1 MLITKVNVNFNKY
14 IDINIKNSKTKNES
28 LKLFKCNINC
38 YNNLRCINCVNIIIS
53 NYNNNNYILV
63 DKKRNESYSVLKNT
77 INFELEC
84 ENKYNY
90 SNNYNSVHYYN
101 NNDNYYYNNYQINDQ
116 IMINN
121 NFYYNKFYNNND
133 YNNNYNYYHELDQ
146 NNLICNI
153 NSEKNNF
160 ICNNTN
166 VVEDTKS
173 YENLSNE
180 DNSEYTKSNNNL
192 SNEDNL
198 EDNKSNDDLLNEDNL
213 EESKSNS
220 EYNKGN
226 DDLTNEDNL
235 EESNDDLSNEDDLEE
250 SNDDLSNEDNLLNED
265 NLEEGNDDL
274 SNEDNLE
281 ESNVDLSNEDNLKES
296 KSYENEDL
304 KKSKSNEEKSES
316 IDLHI
321 SKELRER
328 KKLLLLQLKKKIKN
342 NNKKIKNKLRNK
354 NKKNKKINEE
364 ILKNNDMILI
374 NNSINENKDE
384 LLIKVEELYPYDFY
398 YLKNFKYSDLKNYIV
413 KNPIKKNILNDI
425 IDKYKDCLISIYL
438 SFIIEKKHMN
448 EAKKSLENC
457 TIIDV
462 FNLFKNIGLN
472 RLMIEQIISERFF
485 LESHLNINNQN
496 YINIDKEI
504 LNNLFVNFKKSNLTL
519 FLFNDVI
526 ESLDKLFLFE
536 DFIFDA
542 ENFNGDFYFLEI
554 LESDV
559 INNFLK
565 ESLLNTI
572 KNKIKE
578 LINSKFN
585 IKKYLQI
592 LKNKKDKSYS
602 EILFLNFNYIKDNKF
617 KFCKTGYYKDGNIE
631 NKIYYSNTS
640 KFVIHLLSSSSK
652 LIV

>member
-226 DDLTNEDNL
+226 DDLT
-235 EESNDDLSNEDDLEE
+235 
-250 SNDDLSNEDNLLNED
+250 
-265 NLEEGNDDL
+265 
-274 SNEDNLE
+274 NEDNLE